1 MSSTSKPIAP
11 EPVAAK
17 PVAPKPAPADE
28 TAKALG
34 LLASKIDAMDT
45 RHAADMDRIDKR
57 FDAVDARFDGIDAR
71 FRGLDARLE
80 GMDARFDGIDRK
92 IEILMENQ
100 VEQFRL
106 LKKLAGE

>member
-45 RHAADMDRIDKR
+45 RQARDMDRIDRR

-71 FRGLDARLE
+71 LG

>member
-45 RHAADMDRIDKR
+45 RHAANMDRIDKR
-57 FDAVDARFDGIDAR
+57 FDAV
-71 FRGLDARLE
+71 
-80 GMDARFDGIDRK
+80 DARFDGIDRK